1 MDDIAVQCTHLSKTY
16 SVSTGAIQQIGSL
29 LNPKKKRNVTY
40 ALRNVDL
47 TLRRGEIIGIIGMNG
62 SGKTT
67 LSRII
72 AGITAPTSGTVVCNG
87 AVNMLSATSGLND
100 YMTGLENIKYKCL
113 LMGISKKRIQ
123 EVLPD
128 IVAFADLGDYINR
141 PLRTYSS
148 GMKARLGFSISV
160 FILPDILIVD
170 EALSVGDTGF
180 AAKCAVKMKQL
191 REDRR
196 TVLFV
201 SHSVAQMDGFC
212 DRVLWLYNGEKIA
225 EDVPNRLI
233 LPYCAFAREYSAMT
247 NDERKRFHPDVEEYQ
262 RRTLPPDLLSR
273 SS

>member
-1 MDDIAVQCTHLSKTY
+1 MEDIAVQCRNLTKAY
-16 SVSTGAIQQIGSL
+16 PVGRRPIDRVAAL
-29 LNPKKKRNVTY
+29 LRGRKPDKVTY
-40 ALRNVDL
+40 ALKDVDL
-47 TLRRGEIIGIIGMNG
+47 TLRKGEIIGIIGMNG
-62 SGKTT
+62 SGKTP

-72 AGITAPTSGTVVCNG
+72 AGITAPTTGTVTCSG
-87 AVNMLSATSGLND
+87 AVNMLSAASGLND

-113 LMGISKKRIQ
+113 LMGIDKKQIQ
-123 EVLPD
+123 EVLPE
-128 IVAFADLGDYINR
+128 IVDFADLGEYINR

-180 AAKCAVKMKQL
+180 AEKCAKKMKQL
-191 REDRR
+191 KEDRR

-201 SHSVAQMDGFC
+201 SHSVGQMDGFC

-225 EDVPNRLI
+225 EDVPKRLI

-247 NDERKRFHPDVEEYQ
+247 NDERRQFRPDVEAYQ
-262 RRTLPPDLLSR
+262 RRTLPPDLLAR

>member
-1 MDDIAVQCTHLSKTY
+1 MDDIAVQCTHISKTY
-16 SVSTGAIQQIGSL
+16 SVNSGAIRQIGSL
-29 LNPKKKRNVTY
+29 LTPNKKRNVTY
-40 ALRNVDL
+40 ALRDVDL

-72 AGITAPTSGTVVCNG
+72 AGITAPSSGTVVCNG

-123 EVLPD
+123 EVLPE
-128 IVAFADLGDYINR
+128 IVDFADLGDYINR

-180 AAKCAVKMKQL
+180 AAKCAEKMKQL

-201 SHSVAQMDGFC
+201 SHSVGQMDGFC
-212 DRVLWLYNGEKIA
+212 DRVLWLYNGRKIA
-225 EDVPNRLI
+225 EDIPKRLI

-247 NDERKRFHPDVEEYQ
+247 NDERKQFCPDVEAYQ